1 MNSLSE
7 PAQRLS
13 NTASAHASR
22 SASFVPMEYR
32 DAGAPFHSED
42 DFSRSVSQ
50 SSTPEDTEP
59 APDPAALL
67 AARIE
72 EERRTITAQARK
84 ETEREIQ
91 LARAAIAQAIEQ
103 FAQQRDEYFR
113 LAEAEVVDLALAI
126 ARRIIHRECQVD
138 PRLLAGL
145 VNYELEQLE
154 ASTSVRLIVSP
165 EAMRYWSDAAP
176 AMSRSVEVSPDKSLA
191 PGSVRIE
198 AALGSTSVSFE
209 RELKEIERGFLDLLS
224 HRPATAEA
232 AASRIQ

>member
-1 MNSLSE
+1 MNSSSE
-7 PAQRLS
+7 PAQRLPQPLS
-13 NTASAHASR
+13 GHASR

-32 DAGAPFHSED
+32 DAGAPFHCED
-42 DFSRSVSQ
+42 DPSTKVAQ
-50 SSTPEDTEP
+50 SPASPNEEP
-59 APDPAALL
+59 TPDPAVLL

-72 EERRTITAQARK
+72 EERRTITARVRK
-84 ETEREIQ
+84 EAEREIQ

-126 ARRIIHRECQVD
+126 ARRIIHRECQID

-154 ASTSVRLIVSP
+154 AATSVRLIVSP
-165 EAMRYWSDAAP
+165 ETMRYWNDAAP
-176 AMSRSVEVSPDKSLA
+176 SLSRSVQIAPDKSLT

-198 AALGSTSVSFE
+198 TALGSTSVSFE
-209 RELKEIERGFLDLLS
+209 RELKEIERGFFDLLS
-224 HRPATAEA
+224 HRPPAAEATAP
-232 AASRIQ
+232 RIQ